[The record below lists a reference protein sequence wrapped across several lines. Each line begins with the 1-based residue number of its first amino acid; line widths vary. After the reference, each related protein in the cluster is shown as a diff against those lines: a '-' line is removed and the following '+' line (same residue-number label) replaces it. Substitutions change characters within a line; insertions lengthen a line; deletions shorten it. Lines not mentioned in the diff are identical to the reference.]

1 MIKTNSEMAAI
12 KVCAAVVYHH
22 NKILITLRPEDKK
35 LGGYWEFPGG
45 KVEKQETPEEALKRE
60 MMEELAIE
68 VEIGELLETVHHRY
82 DWGNV
87 IILAYWCQWTSGEI
101 KHLEVADH
109 CWVDVK
115 DLTAYNILAADQPII
130 KKIQE
135 QRP

>member
-1 MIKTNSEMAAI
+1 MTKTNSEMPAI

-22 NKILITLRPEDKK
+22 NKILITLRPEGKK

-45 KVEKQETPEEALKRE
+45 KIEDQETPEDALKRE
-60 MMEELAIE
+60 MIEELAIE
-68 VEIGELLETVHHRY
+68 VDVGELLETVHHRY
-82 DWGNV
+82 EWGNV
-87 IILAYWCQWTSGEI
+87 IILAYWCQWKSGDI
-101 KHLEVADH
+101 KHLEVANH
-109 CWVDVK
+109 CWVDAK